1 VKRGRRFRRIVALV
15 ILAAAAAVAGVAFHS
30 YGLRHPE
37 AVPWTPLDLG
47 QPVGAFTGRKLAGL
61 VDDGPHCR
69 ALLSRA
75 GVRYAALPPRRE
87 SPQCWYDDAVA
98 FRSGGA
104 VTIAYRPD
112 GLGTSCPVA
121 AALAM
126 WEWQVVQPAARR
138 HFGRPVAT
146 IDHFGSYSCRRLY
159 GRNTGAWSAHARAG
173 ALDIAGFRLSDGTS
187 INVAADWR
195 DRGAKGAF
203 LHDVRDGA
211 CRLFTTV
218 LSPDYNIA
226 HRDHF
231 HLDEADRGQWGW
243 QACR

>member
-1 VKRGRRFRRIVALV
+1 VRRGRRFRRIVALA
-15 ILAAAAAVAGVAFHS
+15 ILAAATAVAGLLYYS

-37 AVPWTPLDLG
+37 NVPWTPLDLG

-69 ALLSRA
+69 TLLSHA

-87 SPQCWYDDAVA
+87 SPQCRYDDAVV

-138 HFGRPVAT
+138 HFGQPVVA
-146 IDHFGSYSCRRLY
+146 IDHLGSYSCRRLY
-159 GRNTGAWSAHARAG
+159 GRESGAWSAHARAN
-173 ALDIAGFRLSDGTS
+173 ALDIAGFRLADGTR

-195 DRGAKGAF
+195 DRGARGAF

-218 LSPDYNIA
+218 LSPDYNLA
-226 HRDHF
+226 HRDHL
-231 HLDEADRGQWGW
+231 HLDEAERGEWGW